1 MNPISALDAVLIE
14 NMAVGQLIASVEL
27 REVVSFSMPS
37 RWIGSLAGGENTMG
51 QVCAELGTELIEFN
65 GEADHMHPLVGYP
78 PNLAISTPVQRVEGR
93 TADAVRREYT
103 EAGVR
108 AARTPLVAVLLRR
121 LLRRRTTAHSPAE
134 RRVAFA
140 PLVIV
145 YRISLPVPRTARPNR
160 SRPNQ
165 SAQWR
170 YRHESSVDWHRRRW
184 PGIGPHRY
192 RS

>member
-14 NMAVGQLIASVEL
+14 NMAVGQLIASVKP

-37 RWIGSLAGGENTMG
+37 RWIGPLAGGENTMG
-51 QVCAELGTELIEFN
+51 QVCAELGTELIEFD
-65 GEADHMHPLVGYP
+65 GEADHMRLLVAYP
-78 PNLAISTPVQRVEGR
+78 PTWAISTLVQLLEGR

-108 AARTPLVAVLLRR
+108 ADRVPLVAVLLRR
-121 LLRRRTTAHSPAE
+121 LLRGRTTAHSPAE

-160 SRPNQ
+160 SKPNR

-184 PGIGPHRY
+184 PAIGPHRY

>member
-1 MNPISALDAVLIE
+1 
-14 NMAVGQLIASVEL
+14 
-27 REVVSFSMPS
+27 
-37 RWIGSLAGGENTMG
+37 MG
-51 QVCAELGTELIEFN
+51 QVCAELGTELIEFD
-65 GEADHMHPLVGYP
+65 GEADHMRLLVAYP
-78 PNLAISTPVQRVEGR
+78 PTWAISTLVQLLEGR

-108 AARTPLVAVLLRR
+108 ADRVPLVAVLLRR
-121 LLRRRTTAHSPAE
+121 LLRGRTTAHSPAE

-160 SRPNQ
+160 SKPNR